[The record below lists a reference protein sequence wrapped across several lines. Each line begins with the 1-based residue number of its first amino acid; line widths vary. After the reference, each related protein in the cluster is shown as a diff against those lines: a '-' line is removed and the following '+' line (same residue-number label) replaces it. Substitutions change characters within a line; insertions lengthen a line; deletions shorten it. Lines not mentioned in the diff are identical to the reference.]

1 MPTKVRPGVLAFAAI
16 VVLTAAGLGAAA
28 FFKSREHASASGST
42 GLVGGA
48 YSLVDQDGR
57 AVTDR
62 TYDGRLKLVLFGF
75 THCPDVC
82 PTGLASM
89 VAALDQL
96 GDKKTQ
102 VQPIFISVDP
112 ERDTQAAL
120 KDYLSSFPGVI
131 GLTGPADAV
140 ATAAKAYRVY
150 FQKVSP
156 TGGEVAPGST
166 DYVVD
171 HTALIYLMGRQ
182 GEYLGFFKAGA
193 GPDEIAG
200 SLRPYLG

>member
-1 MPTKVRPGVLAFAAI
+1 MPNKVRPGILAFAAI
-16 VVLTAAGLGAAA
+16 VLLAAAGLGVAALYRA
-28 FFKSREHASASGST
+28 HEQAGAPTSA

-57 AVTDR
+57 TVTDK

-89 VAALDQL
+89 TAALDQL
-96 GDKKTQ
+96 GEKKGE

-120 KDYLSSFPGVI
+120 KDYLSSFPGVV
-131 GLTGPADAV
+131 GLTGSADAV
-140 ATAAKAYRVY
+140 AATAKAYRVY

-156 TGGEVAPGST
+156 TGGAVAPGST

-171 HTALIYLMGRQ
+171 HTALIYFMGRQ

-200 SLRPYLG
+200 ALKPYLG